1 MGPRGDRKPGPNP
14 RTREP
19 LLQKGVSSRA
29 PRSAWANPGARETI
43 CTGRPAARRRQAL
56 GSGGAPG
63 QAGAARRGAC
73 SLRLRTRT
81 PRLGG
86 TGKGGERGALSLT
99 AALGPQPRLDRP
111 GDALQLAR
119 PCGDNRLA
127 RTARPPCRQTFQAKT
142 APAFPAG
149 APHYPRGPETVRPLP
164 SAAET
169 H

>member
-1 MGPRGDRKPGPNP
+1 MGPRGDRKPGPDP

-19 LLQKGVSSRA
+19 LLPKGVSSRA
-29 PRSAWANPGARETI
+29 PRSARAIPSARGT
-43 CTGRPAARRRQAL
+43 PPSARLRR
-56 GSGGAPG
+56 S
-63 QAGAARRGAC
+63 AGAAGAASRGAC
-73 SLRLRTRT
+73 SSRLRTRT
-81 PRLGG
+81 PRLRG
-86 TGKGGERGALSLT
+86 TGEGGERGALSLT
-99 AALGPQPRLDRP
+99 AALGPRPGLDRP
-111 GDALQLAR
+111 GDALQPAR

-127 RTARPPCRQTFQAKT
+127 RPARPPSRQTFQAKT